1 MVQTARIRLSSTD
14 LEKLEEVSAEIKGVA
29 DKTGVKIAGPIPLP
43 TKKVQV
49 TTQKPPSGEGTITWD
64 KYELRL
70 HKRVI
75 YMDANERALRML
87 MRIRIP
93 EDVTISLDL
102 M

>member
-1 MVQTARIRLSSTD
+1 VLITTA
-14 LEKLEEVSAEIKGVA
+14 
-29 DKTGVKIAGPIPLP
+29 
-43 TKKVQV
+43 
-49 TTQKPPSGEGTITWD
+49 KPPSGEGTITWD

-93 EDVTISLDL
+93 EDVNISLDL

>member
-1 MVQTARIRLSSTD
+1 MVQKARIRLSSTD
-14 LEKLEEVSAEIKGVA
+14 LKKLEEVSTEIKGVA
-29 DKTGVKIAGPIPLP
+29 EKTGVKIAGPIPLP
-43 TKKVQV
+43 TKKIKV
-49 TTQKPPSGEGTITWD
+49 TTQNPPSGQGTITWS

>member
-1 MVQTARIRLSSTD
+1 MVQTARIRVSSTD
-14 LEKLEEVSAEIKGVA
+14 LEKLEEVSTEIKGVA
-29 DKTGVKIAGPIPLP
+29 EKTGVKMAGPIPLP
-43 TKKVQV
+43 TKKVV
-49 TTQKPPSGEGTITWD
+49 ITTQKPPSGEGTITWD

-93 EDVTISLDL
+93 EDVNISLDL